1 MITREWLNYVQDS
14 MLLIHSDFRSG
25 VVVFCLFQSSHWAIL
40 SIVSKMSNEESLT
53 FPLSLASNIRA
64 RKKRKTKSFSSCEY
78 SERQKRERLQIAF
91 ILFYRRQMTSI
102 EFFTAFCLYEM
113 RMSARKIR
121 ASSSDAQLSHVV
133 FHLVHISN
141 VWWTRWNGQ
150 HHHVSARITSHMNRW
165 EKRNYNNLADH
176 DSHTM
181 PPQHENSFPHRVYF

>member
-1 MITREWLNYVQDS
+1 MQIIFATWRNSWSFPMITREWLNYVQDS
-14 MLLIHSDFRSG
+14 MLLIHFDFRSG

-141 VWWTRWNGQ
+141 VLMDEMKRPTSSCFRT
-150 HHHVSARITSHMNRW
+150 HHFSHESVRK
-165 EKRNYNNLADH
+165 EEL
-176 DSHTM
+176 
-181 PPQHENSFPHRVYF
+181 Q